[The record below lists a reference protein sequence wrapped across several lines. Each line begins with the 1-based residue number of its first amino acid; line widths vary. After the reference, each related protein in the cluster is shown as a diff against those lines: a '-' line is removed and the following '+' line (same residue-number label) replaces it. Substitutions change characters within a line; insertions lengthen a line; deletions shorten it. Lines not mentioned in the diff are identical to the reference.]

1 MDDTYLT
8 ISRTSE
14 GIYKEKMSKFLAFAI
29 PVSSVEDVKKQLEK
43 YQKEYYDARHV
54 CWAYMLGPQR
64 TDFRSNDNGEPSG
77 TAGKPILGQINS
89 AGLTDILIVVV
100 RYFGGIKLGTS
111 GLIVAYREAASEAIA
126 ANEIIERQ
134 VEDEVHFGFEYPLM
148 NEVMRIVKEEG
159 PTIVSQIFDMD
170 CPQVLLDDLELSYA
184 ITIHKSMGSEYD
196 TVIIP
201 LLAAHN
207 VLLTR
212 NLLYTAITR
221 AKRRVL
227 LVGEKRALYMAIH
240 RSRKGKRNTMLGE
253 RIALYYKAVTLKA
266 LRNEEGEEWQRAS

>member
-29 PVSSVEDVKKQLEK
+29 PVSSVEDVKKQL
-43 YQKEYYDARHV
+43 D
-54 CWAYMLGPQR
+54 
-64 TDFRSNDNGEPSG
+64 DNGEPSG

-170 CPQVLLDDLELSYA
+170 CEMTLRIRRSLMDNLKKRLSKVDGVHF
-184 ITIHKSMGSEYD
+184 I
-196 TVIIP
+196 
-201 LLAAHN
+201 
-207 VLLTR
+207 
-212 NLLYTAITR
+212 
-221 AKRRVL
+221 
-227 LVGEKRALYMAIH
+227 
-240 RSRKGKRNTMLGE
+240 
-253 RIALYYKAVTLKA
+253 
-266 LRNEEGEEWQRAS
+266 NEE